1 MAIDTDKFTQLCER
15 LVRIGLDGSAPPE
28 LPSDVRR
35 EITDAAKFLPLTFRS
50 AYVRPLLDGLDGRDL
65 QDPVN
70 LETFGGAVYDHNPK
84 FGVSKELHQ
93 FLAVVSD
100 FYRSFL
106 SAKRRAMADFPLLE
120 PTLPP
125 LATFKNAGDFGPFTI
140 TAESTQSSI
149 GVPLGVVS
157 LPSVYKDDPIL
168 WASLAHE
175 TGGHDVIHADLEL
188 EPELAEDV
196 RSLFGV
202 SDITSGQSLS
212 QKQLQGLLWSFWIDE
227 TAADVYG
234 ILNIGPQ
241 FAVNLALLL
250 AALGGSVPTI
260 RSFSGPNQDTGLID
274 EHPTDILR
282 IHVAIGVVQSLRGL
296 SVATRQQYIDD
307 LQALATLCAGGATEV
322 QLQGNLP
329 SSSSRSSP
337 IVQLNESIDLSV
349 MQQGAV
355 SVGALIANTKATALG
370 GHNIQE
376 LETWDDL
383 DEQAAQRIAT
393 ALAAG
398 TAVDDMG
405 DDAQVLAGATIA
417 LTAKPKSYDQVN
429 PLIQQ
434 ALAMSFKRD
443 PIWGTTRPD
452 AAFVR
457 TAVRKPAKAAH
468 HRGKGK

>member
-1 MAIDTDKFTQLCER
+1 MALDTDKFTQLCDR
-15 LVRIGLDGSAPPE
+15 LIRIGLDGTAPPA
-28 LPSDVRR
+28 LPSNVRQ
-35 EITDAAKFLPLTFRS
+35 EITDAAKFLPLAFRN
-50 AYVRPLLDGLDGRDL
+50 AFVNPLLNELDSQDL
-65 QDPVN
+65 QDPVS

-84 FGVSKELHQ
+84 FGVSGQLHQ

-120 PTLPP
+120 PSLPP

-140 TAESTQSSI
+140 TAESTQRAI

-175 TGGHDVIHADLEL
+175 TGGHDVIHADVEL
-188 EPELAEDV
+188 EPELADDV

-202 SDITSGQSLS
+202 SEISSGQSLS

-227 TAADVYG
+227 TAADIYG
-234 ILNIGPQ
+234 LLNIGPQ

-250 AALGGSVPTI
+250 AALGGQAPTI
-260 RSFSGPNQDTGLID
+260 RSSTGVNPETGMID

-296 SVATRQQYIDD
+296 SVTTRQQYIAD
-307 LQALATLCAGGATEV
+307 LEALATLCAGGATEV

-329 SSSSRSSP
+329 ASSEP
-337 IVQLNESIDLSV
+337 GAPTVQLNESIDLSV

-355 SVGALIANTKATALG
+355 SVGALIANTKANALG

-393 ALAAG
+393 SLAAG

-405 DDAQVLAGATIA
+405 DDAQVLAGATVA

-429 PLIQQ
+429 PLIRQ
-434 ALAMSFKRD
+434 ALTKSFDRD
-443 PIWGTTRPD
+443 PIWGSTRPD
-452 AAFVR
+452 ATFIR
-457 TAVRKPAKAAH
+457 TSIRKPAKAAH